1 MVSNRRRKQPQEY
14 LIKCVVYD
22 DGIRPVREAK
32 PHSADKLTILAAY
45 LPAFTKASAK
55 APHRYFVD
63 ALAGPGLYHF
73 SSGGSATGALV
84 EGKFVKGSTLI
95 ARDTKPQ
102 FDCILAMDIDAKNV
116 DALRRRT
123 EGDERVVVKR
133 GDCNEDLIP
142 FMEAELEDRLAP
154 VFVFVDPEGFEV
166 EWSTIERLSR
176 FRQGPKKTE
185 LLIYFAAPS
194 LARFNLEGV
203 QQYTMNVDRAMP
215 PGREWRSLLSKAKE
229 RSASGKEI
237 ADEMVKHYAGALQ
250 NVLEYGHVTCRA
262 IGPSGPDDRGGPV
275 FYYLV
280 YATDFVPTSNEG
292 PMDWIFANLWGSSS
306 SQAKLF

>member
-1 MVSNRRRKQPQEY
+1 MATRFKKQPQQYIREC
-14 LIKCVVYD
+14 IVED

-45 LPAFTKASAK
+45 LPAFMAATMQ
-55 APHRYFVD
+55 APRRYFVD

-73 SSGGSATGALV
+73 ADGGRAKGTIV

-95 ARDTKPQ
+95 AREAQPP
-102 FDCILAMDIDAKNV
+102 FDRILAMDINTKNV
-116 DALRRRT
+116 EALNLRT
-123 EGDERVVVKR
+123 AGDHRVVVKR
-133 GDCNEDLIP
+133 GDCNQDLLP
-142 FMEAELEDRLAP
+142 LMEAELADRRAP

-166 EWSTIERLSR
+166 EWATIKRLSQ

-185 LLIYFAAPS
+185 LVVYFAAPS
-194 LARFNLEGV
+194 LARFTLEGV
-203 QQYTMNVDRAMP
+203 QQFAMNVDRAMP
-215 PGREWRSLLSKAKE
+215 PGRKWRKILQEAKE
-229 RSASGKEI
+229 RGADGKEI
-237 ADEMVKHYAGALQ
+237 AREMVDHYTDALRDK
-250 NVLEYGHVTCRA
+250 LGYGHVTARP
-262 IGPSGPDDRGGPV
+262 IGPSGPEDLGGRV

-306 SQAKLF
+306 AQPPLL

>member
-1 MVSNRRRKQPQEY
+1 MATRPKKQAQQYISE
-14 LIKCVVYD
+14 CVVED

-45 LPAFTKASAK
+45 LPAFMAATSQ
-55 APHRYFVD
+55 APRRYFVD

-73 SSGGSATGALV
+73 AKGGPAKGTIV

-95 ARDTKPQ
+95 AREAQPP
-102 FDCILAMDIDAKNV
+102 FDRILAMDIDTKNV
-116 DALRRRT
+116 EALNLRTAGDA
-123 EGDERVVVKR
+123 RVVVKR
-133 GDCNEDLIP
+133 GDCNKDLLP
-142 FMEAELEDRLAP
+142 LMEAQLADRRAP

-166 EWSTIERLSR
+166 EWSTVERLSQ
-176 FRQGPKKTE
+176 FRQGRKKTE

-194 LARFNLEGV
+194 LARFTLEGM
-203 QQYTMNVDRAMP
+203 QQFAMNVDRAMP
-215 PGREWRSLLSKAKE
+215 PGRQWRKILQAAKE
-229 RSASGKEI
+229 RGADGKEI
-237 ADEMVKHYAGALQ
+237 AREMVNHYATALRET
-250 NVLEYGHVTCRA
+250 LGYGHVTARP
-262 IGPSGPDDRGGPV
+262 IGPSGPEDRGGRV

-306 SQAKLF
+306 AQPPLF